1 MKNRQYIFS
10 KKTYTILLLV
20 WTIVVFTLLLM
31 PQSSFTHAPRFPFLA
46 FLRWQHIDKVV
57 HFVMFAIESWL
68 LFRVRELNFIKK
80 NTRKDKGMK
89 KSLAWFTI
97 LMVFSLGLFTEILQ
111 GLTYNTQKRC
121 FSLWDLFFDTL
132 ASIFVVVV
140 INCIFKKIKLPF

>member
-10 KKTYTILLLV
+10 KKTYTIFLVV
-20 WTIVVFTLLLM
+20 WTIIVFTLLLM

-46 FLRWQHIDKVV
+46 FLRWQHMDKVV
-57 HFVMFAIESWL
+57 HFTMFAIESWL
-68 LFRVRELNFIKK
+68 LFRVKELNTHSKDDKK
-80 NTRKDKGMK
+80 TK

-97 LMVFSLGLFTEILQ
+97 LVIFSMGLFTEILQ

-140 INCIFKKIKLPF
+140 INLFFKKIKLPF